1 MTADSERRQGP
12 DRRKSPRGGRR
23 ATDQPGYS
31 PLVLVVDVD
40 PRGRETCETI
50 LAKLRFAVA
59 PVDSAEKALDVMAG
73 LRPDVIVTRERDAE
87 RLRQNGG
94 TTPVVVSDRLDDPE
108 RLVGGIRRPLRARP
122 APERKLV

>member
-59 PVDSAEKALDVMAG
+59 PVESADKAIDVMAG
-73 LRPDVIVTRERDAE
+73 LRPDVIVTRERDAQ
-87 RLRQNGG
+87 RLREHGG
-94 TTPVVVSDRLDDPE
+94 TTPVVVRRGLDEPE
-108 RLVGGIRRPLRARP
+108 
-122 APERKLV
+122 ERV

>member
-1 MTADSERRQGP
+1 MTAESERRQGP
-12 DRRKSPRGGRR
+12 DRRRSPRGGRR
-23 ATDQPGYS
+23 ETDQPGYS

-73 LRPDVIVTRERDAE
+73 LRPDVIVTRERDAQ

-94 TTPVVVSDRLDDPE
+94 TTPVVVSDGLDDPE
-108 RLVGGIRRPLRARP
+108 SLVEEIRRALRARP
-122 APERKLV
+122 KPEQKML

>member
-12 DRRKSPRGGRR
+12 DRRRSARGGRR

-40 PRGRETCETI
+40 PRGRQTCETI

-59 PVDSAEKALDVMAG
+59 PVDTAEKAIDVMAG
-73 LRPDVIVTRERDAE
+73 LRPDVIVTRERDAQ

-94 TTPVVVSDRLDDPE
+94 ATPVVVSDGLDDPDA
-108 RLVGGIRRPLRARP
+108 LVEEIRRALRARP
-122 APERKLV
+122 KPEQKML